1 MERLQKII
9 AESGYTSRRKAEELI
24 KNGKVIVNGKKV
36 TELGTKASFGDEILV
51 EGNLIEYQEKVYYM
65 FNKPR
70 GVVTTTKDDK
80 GRKTVL
86 DFFDDEE
93 KRIYPIGRLDYD
105 TTGLLLLTNDGDFAN
120 LMMHPKSKIEKSYI
134 AKIKGILDK
143 EDVRTLKEGIK
154 LDNKI
159 IYPDRV
165 KIKKINKK
173 NNTTLIN
180 IVLHDGINH
189 EVKRLIE
196 KLGYEVIKLKRE
208 SFGFLM
214 LGSLKS
220 GEKRKLSIKDVKRLI
235 SLAKGN
241 YEQHKWIWKR
251 MYYLSKW

>member
-1 MERLQKII
+1 MQRLQKII

-24 KNGKVIVNGKKV
+24 KNGKVMVNGKKV

-51 EGNLIEYQEKVYYM
+51 EGNLIEYQEKVYYV

-93 KRIYPIGRLDYD
+93 KRVYPIGRLDYD
-105 TTGLLLLTNDGDFAN
+105 TTGVLLLTNDGDFAN

-134 AKIKGILDK
+134 VKIKGILTKD
-143 EDVRTLKEGIK
+143 DIRFLKKGIK

-159 IYPDRV
+159 IYPDKV

-189 EVKRLIE
+189 EVKRLMQ
-196 KLGYEVIKLKRE
+196 KLGYEVLKLKRE
-208 SFGFLM
+208 SFAFLT
-214 LGSLKS
+214 LGNLKS
-220 GEKRKLSIKDVKRLI
+220 GEKRKLSIKDVKILI
-235 SLAKGN
+235 SLAK
-241 YEQHKWIWKR
+241 KK
-251 MYYLSKW
+251 